1 MRRLVPVLF
10 VALIGT
16 VLVAAPVPKGDEKL
30 PPPTREQ
37 LKQSKNNLKHIV
49 LAMHNYLDV
58 HNTFPQD
65 VTDANGKPIL
75 SWRVLL
81 LPYIDGQADLYKK
94 FAVDEAWDSAT
105 NKKLIEEIPD
115 VYAPVR
121 VKVKNKGETFYQG
134 FTGGGAM
141 FEPGQRL
148 TLVSVTDGTSNTV
161 AVVEAGEP
169 VFWTKPGDLP
179 FDPNKE
185 LPKLGGQFDGDFY
198 LGMCD
203 GSVHFAYGTGM
214 NADEFKKLITRA
226 GGEIADADKAFGD
239 GPKKK

>member
-10 VALIGT
+10 VA
-16 VLVAAPVPKGDEKL
+16 VFAAALVAAPVPKGGEEKL
-30 PPPTREQ
+30 APPTREQ
-37 LKQSKNNLKHIV
+37 LKQSKNMKLIV
-49 LAMHNYLDV
+49 LAMHNYLDAN
-58 HNTFPQD
+58 NTFPQD

-75 SWRVLL
+75 SWRVQL
-81 LPYIDGQADLYKK
+81 LPYLEKDEVYKK
-94 FAVDEAWDSAT
+94 FSLDEPWDSAT
-105 NKKLIEEIPD
+105 NKKLIEAIPD

-134 FTGGGAM
+134 FVGNGAL
-141 FEPGQRL
+141 FEPGQR
-148 TLVSVTDGTSNTV
+148 VGIAGITDGTSNTI

-179 FDPNKE
+179 FDPNAG

-198 LGMCD
+198 VGLCD
-203 GSVHFAYGTGM
+203 GSVQFAYGTGM

-226 GGEIADADKAFGD
+226 GGEIADADKAFGN
-239 GPKKK
+239 GPKK